1 MKKKNVKEREKNE
14 RKNKERRKEKERKEE
29 KKKERKKRP
38 QHWRYVKQ
46 KCGGERLMG
55 KVEEQKESFI
65 IILIS

>member
-1 MKKKNVKEREKNE
+1 MLKRGKKM
-14 RKNKERRKEKERKEE
+14 KEKIKKEEKKRKEE

-38 QHWRYVKQ
+38 QHWRYIKQ

>member
-1 MKKKNVKEREKNE
+1 M
-14 RKNKERRKEKERKEE
+14 KEKIKKEEKKRKEE

-38 QHWRYVKQ
+38 QHWRYIKQ

>member
-1 MKKKNVKEREKNE
+1 M
-14 RKNKERRKEKERKEE
+14 KEKIKKEE
-29 KKKERKKRP
+29 KKRKGKRKRKKERKKRP
-38 QHWRYVKQ
+38 QHWRYIKQ

>member
-1 MKKKNVKEREKNE
+1 MLKRGKKNE

-38 QHWRYVKQ
+38 QHWGYIKQ
-46 KCGGERLMG
+46 KCGGERLTG

-65 IILIS
+65 IILIF